1 MENLNVNTN
10 TDVQFNEEEV
20 KQQIRAEVM
29 AELETQNIKVIP
41 NHYSWEQHIL
51 DIVKEFDTLKAKYDK
66 DVAYNKE
73 RYSEKVASELN
84 RHLTSEYNLEVDDL
98 YRRLNDVAET
108 DKRWRMHHV
117 EKLQQAEEY
126 QVAKQM
132 AFQEIGYLRG
142 IKDIPMD
149 LLQDIVSPC
158 INAYDVRSLRIM
170 SVMLG
175 ADNTV
180 PGRIVGRAVQDV
192 DMKLNATDSE
202 PFVQGAR
209 NYINTGELDIR
220 LMTLANEIKKK

>member
-1 MENLNVNTN
+1 MENSNVNV
-10 TDVQFNEEEV
+10 DVQFNEEAV
-20 KQQIRAEVM
+20 RQQIEAEVM
-29 AELETQNIKVIP
+29 TELETQNIKVIP

-66 DVAYNKE
+66 EVAYNKD

-84 RHLTSEYNLEVDDL
+84 RHLTNDYNLEVDEL
-98 YRRLNDVAET
+98 YRRLNDVSET

-117 EKLQQAEEY
+117 EKMQQAEEY

-132 AFQEIGYLRG
+132 AFQEVGYLKE
-142 IKDIPMD
+142 IKDIPID

-175 ADNTV
+175 AENTI
-180 PGRIVGRAVQDV
+180 PGRVVGRAVQDV
-192 DMKLNATDSE
+192 TSKLNATDSE
-202 PFVQGAR
+202 PFIQGAR
-209 NYINTGELDIR
+209 NYMNNPSELDIR
-220 LMTLANEIKKK
+220 ILTLQDRMKK